1 MKGFTHI
8 KTVKDIE
15 EYEFKKNGLRVLF
28 MHVPGSGSVT
38 ANIVYRVGS
47 RHEERGKT
55 GLAHLLEHMMF
66 KPTRDRKGQRVDP
79 PRHTALQNQGA
90 ILNATT
96 WNDRTN
102 YYFTMPKAYL
112 GDMLL
117 CESERMRG
125 LILTDKEFAPERQNV
140 LSEYE
145 MVTERPEVALDSAMV
160 GVAFISH
167 GYGHDTIG
175 HRPDIAS
182 VSAQDLKD
190 FYDIYYWPNNATLVV
205 VGDVTRTEMLKEVTK
220 HFSHI
225 RRSPHDI
232 PVGSFEE
239 PTQEGPRTVAVTRPN
254 PLSIVSVSYR
264 GPRGISPAW
273 VHAHIL
279 LSHLAGGKLSM
290 LYKRLVE
297 TQKASS
303 ISPSL
308 PPSYDAHLLGISGT
322 AVKGVP
328 LQVLEKAIKR
338 AIEDV
343 RGTGISQKD
352 LKRIK
357 EKITA
362 DLLYRRD
369 GTHTIAQELTEYIAM
384 GDWELYYKILKD
396 VEDTTP
402 ADINAVLKTYIKEN
416 HEVVGTFIGTT
427 VSEDQ
432 TASV

>member
-15 EYEFKKNGLRVLF
+15 EYEFERNGLRILY
-28 MHVPGSGSVT
+28 MNVPGSGSVT

-66 KPTRDRKGQRVDP
+66 KPTRDKEGQRVDP
-79 PRHTALQNQGA
+79 PRHIELQNKGA

-102 YYFTMPKAYL
+102 YYFTMPKEYL
-112 GDMLL
+112 GEMLR

-145 MVTERPEVALDSAMV
+145 MVTERPEVALDAAMV
-160 GVAFISH
+160 GVAFLSH

-175 HRPDIAS
+175 YKPDIAS
-182 VSAQDLKD
+182 VTAKDLKD
-190 FYDIYYWPNNATLVV
+190 FYDVYYWPNNATLII
-205 VGDVTRTEMLKEVTK
+205 VGDIAKAEVFREVTK
-220 HFSHI
+220 YFARI
-225 RRSPHDI
+225 PRAPHAI
-232 PVGSFEE
+232 PSGSYAE
-239 PTQEGPRTVAVTRPN
+239 PAQEGVRTALITRPN
-254 PLSIVSVSYR
+254 PLSITTVAYR
-264 GPRGISPAW
+264 GPRGKSSEW
-273 VHAHIL
+273 VHGHIL
-279 LSHLAGGKLSM
+279 LSHLAGGKLSI
-290 LYKRLVE
+290 LHKRLVE

-303 ISPSL
+303 VSSSL
-308 PPSYDAHLLGISGT
+308 PPTHDEHLIGISAT
-322 AVKGVP
+322 AVKGVA
-328 LQVLEKAIKR
+328 LSVLEKAIMES
-338 AIEDV
+338 IEYV
-343 RGTGISQKD
+343 RSEGISKKD

-357 EKITA
+357 EKISA

-384 GDWELYYKILKD
+384 GDWELYYKILSE
-396 VEDTTP
+396 VERTTP
-402 ADINAVLKTYIKEN
+402 EDVAHVLTLYFKKEY
-416 HEVVGTFIGTT
+416 EVIGRFIGTET
-427 VSEDQ
+427 IQHTS
-432 TASV
+432 S